1 MYNIGDILILPSYH
15 EPWGLVVN
23 EAMAAGLPVIVS
35 NECGSSLDLVR
46 DGENGYVL
54 SPFLLSGKM
63 LKRIVF
69 TIHHLPQNKI
79 KIDLLKHFSKK

>member
-1 MYNIGDILILPSYH
+1 MYNVGDLLILASYN
-15 EPWGLVVN
+15 EPLGLVVN

-35 NECGSSLDLVR
+35 NECGCSLDFVK
-46 DGENGYVL
+46 DGENGYIL

-69 TIHHLPQNKI
+69 TIHH
-79 KIDLLKHFSKK
+79 